1 MTTLIEAL
9 RNGRQIDED
18 GIEVAVSREAVCT
31 AADELDRQAISEAS
45 LDTSQ
50 SHACTWP
57 ACKSEAVEQ
66 EPTFDEVMLLAAAC
80 MTDAASAAFAG
91 YGNLSNQEIDALAAR
106 ATAMLVDFNSVAAL
120 EKAVRNLTSPP
131 AREWTGLTEDEAHV
145 CFKSANVWH
154 AVEAKLKEKND
165 QRS

>member
-1 MTTLIEAL
+1 MNRDEVIEMATKA
-9 RNGRQIDED
+9 G
-18 GIEVAVSREAVCT
+18 G
-31 AADELDRQAISEAS
+31 
-45 LDTSQ
+45 

-57 ACKSEAVEQ
+57 ACKSEAEKR

-106 ATAMLVDFNSVAAL
+106 ATAMLVNFNSVAAL

-131 AREWTGLTEDEAHV
+131 AREWVGLTKEEAADCWSNEAV
-145 CFKSANVWH
+145 RTWH
-154 AVEAKLKEKND
+154 AIEAKLKEKNT
-165 QRS
+165 

>member
-1 MTTLIEAL
+1 MNRDEVIEMATKA
-9 RNGRQIDED
+9 G
-18 GIEVAVSREAVCT
+18 G
-31 AADELDRQAISEAS
+31 
-45 LDTSQ
+45 

-154 AVEAKLKEKND
+154 AVEAKLKEKNHG
-165 QRS
+165 